1 MKRLALSL
9 VVALVL
15 AGCGENTP
23 VQTADWYKAH
33 DKERREMLAK
43 CKSNPGELAAS
54 PNCINAE
61 QAESLSRAAKR
72 EGLNVQPMTGIKM
85 GGK

>member
-9 VVALVL
+9 AVAAVL

-33 DKERREMLAK
+33 EKERLEMLVK
-43 CKSNPGELAAS
+43 CKANPGELAAS
-54 PNCINAE
+54 PNCVNA
-61 QAESLSRAAKR
+61 RAAQNQLDLGSKNY
-72 EGLNVQPMTGIKM
+72 GVDVKPPTFK
-85 GGK
+85 K

>member
-1 MKRLALSL
+1 MKKLSIAL
-9 VVALVL
+9 VVAAVL

-43 CKSNPGELAAS
+43 CKSSPGELAAS
-54 PNCINAE
+54 PNCVNARSA
-61 QAESLSRAAKR
+61 QSQIDLGSRNGVSVKAPTFSK
-72 EGLNVQPMTGIKM
+72 
-85 GGK
+85 GK

>member
-1 MKRLALSL
+1 MKKLALSL
-9 VVALVL
+9 IVAAVL

-43 CKSNPGELAAS
+43 CKANPGEFTAS
-54 PNCINAE
+54 PNCVNARSA
-61 QAESLSRAAKR
+61 QSQIDLSSS
-72 EGLNVQPMTGIKM
+72 GGVNVTAPTFKK
-85 GGK
+85 GK

>member
-1 MKRLALSL
+1 MKGLALSL
-9 VVALVL
+9 VIAAIL

-43 CKSNPGELAAS
+43 CKSSPGELSAS
-54 PNCINAE
+54 PNCVNARSAQSQIDLGSSGGINVTAPTF
-61 QAESLSRAAKR
+61 K
-72 EGLNVQPMTGIKM
+72 K
-85 GGK
+85 GK

>member
-9 VVALVL
+9 VVAAVL

-23 VQTADWYKAH
+23 VQTTDWYKAH

-54 PNCINAE
+54 PNCANARSA
-61 QAESLSRAAKR
+61 QSQIDLSS
-72 EGLNVQPMTGIKM
+72 GGGVNVTAPTFKK
-85 GGK
+85 GK